1 MVKIAI
7 IGGSGLEDPK
17 ILQDPEILR
26 VTTPYGPPSSP
37 ITCGR
42 IAGVEVAILS
52 RHGLDHSL
60 PPTHVP
66 NRANIQALRDLG
78 CTHILATTAV
88 GSLRE
93 GIGRGDLVLVDQFID
108 FTRHRDITFHDD
120 FTGGMQHTA
129 MADPFDQDLRGH
141 MGAAADQLGLKIHR
155 QGTVVTI
162 EGPRFSTRAESHMFR
177 AWGADIIN
185 MSTAPEAALAN
196 EAGIPYAAV
205 AMSTD
210 YDCWKE
216 DEAPVTWE
224 AVLAIFQQNAAN
236 VKNLLIEAIPRIA
249 KGEPAPALD
258 DAVLDEIKGMFRTI
272 PNFPIE
278 GVMFRD
284 VTTLIKNPRG
294 LKLVTDAFVKR
305 YQNEQIDAVAGIESR
320 GFVLGSVLAH
330 ALGLGFILLRKPG
343 KLPADVEKV
352 EYTTEYSTDAIEVHR
367 DAIEPGDRIL
377 VIDDLIA
384 TGGTALAGC
393 QLVEK
398 LGGEVLECAFVV
410 DLPDLGGCEKLKE
423 AGYKP
428 FALIAF
434 EGE

>member
-17 ILQDPEILR
+17 ILQDPEVVS
-26 VTTPYGPPSSP
+26 VTTPYGAPSSP

-52 RHGLDHSL
+52 RHGLDHHL
-60 PPTHVP
+60 PPTRVP
-66 NRANIQALRDLG
+66 NKANIQALKDLG

-93 GIGRGDLVLVDQFID
+93 EIGRGDLVLVDQFID
-108 FTRHRDITFHDD
+108 FTRHREVTFHDD
-120 FTGGMQHTA
+120 FSGGMQHTA
-129 MADPFDQDLRGH
+129 MAEPFDLSLREH
-141 MGAAADQLGLKIHR
+141 MAGAAAELGLKIHGK
-155 QGTVVTI
+155 GTVVTI

-216 DEAPVTWE
+216 DEEPVTWE
-224 AVLAIFQQNAAN
+224 AVLGIFQQNAAN
-236 VKNLLIEAIPRIA
+236 VKNLLVNAIPRIA
-249 KGEPAPALD
+249 NGTPSPSLETSAMA
-258 DAVLDEIKGMFRTI
+258 EIKGMFRTI
-272 PNFPIE
+272 PNFRVK

-284 VTTLIKNPRG
+284 VKM
-294 LKLVTDAFVKR
+294 D
-305 YQNEQIDAVAGIESR
+305 IDAVAGIESR

-330 ALGLGFILLRKPG
+330 ELGVGFILLRKPG

-367 DAIEPGDRIL
+367 DAIEPGQRIL

-398 LGGEVLECAFVV
+398 LGGKVVECAFVV
-410 DLPDLGGCEKLKE
+410 DLPDLGGSQKLRD
-423 AGYKP
+423 AGYQP
-428 FALIAF
+428 FHLVEF